1 MLFSDLVPLLP
12 QRATMAAE
20 AQGLSRDGRSGPEP
34 CKGALA
40 RKFSL
45 QSVEP
50 DVLVGLDGVRSSLNP
65 ARTSGSTFYGIVSA
79 EQPCEVCK
87 LRASRPRSRRA
98 RDCIPNCPTGLKAR
112 RVEPGSRD
120 CIVRAPRCIPG
131 SARWFAF
138 LILLP
143 EISMRIGSL
152 HVLDIGI
159 VIAYLLTVVYIGK
172 RAAAGAKS
180 EEGFFLAG
188 RKLGKL
194 YQFFLNFGNAT
205 EPQGAVSTASFVYQQ
220 GAPGSW
226 LSFQT
231 VFMNPYF
238 WFMNV
243 WFRRVRLTTLAD
255 LFEDRFASRGLS
267 MFYAIFQIGVAC
279 VFLGFGNVTAY
290 KIASSLVVKPD
301 ATWTAPERTAVENY
315 RELKQLEKQNAASP
329 VAGDAKVKLEMLR
342 DQNARGELRS
352 YITLLNPLAFYLV
365 FGAVVGTYIV
375 LGGMSGAAIN
385 EGLQSILIIVFSLL
399 LIPTGLHAIGGW
411 KALATKV
418 PAHYF
423 DLFGGGAGQFTTWS
437 IVAFLLVAIVQN
449 AGLSHNMGICG
460 SAKNEFAAR
469 SGVSG
474 NYLKRFMII
483 LWAFAGLIAVALFGA
498 GGLSDPDATWGALSN
513 RLLGPGLIGLMLA
526 GVLAGTMSTLA
537 AKALA
542 ISSLFVRNV
551 YRQIWPDISQE
562 RGVFYARCT
571 IVVVL
576 ILGTASALLM
586 GNFYS
591 IVNIVLTVNIPFGA
605 AVLMTFWWR
614 RITAPAVWACVILST
629 VVILVIPWTASA
641 IPGFARDA
649 ALAQVSTNPGTGVYF
664 AAVVHGDPTDLSSAY
679 VAKEGF
685 LNNRF
690 NFEAW
695 LLGKVGVNVA
705 ALVPTERFTLQFFF
719 DGLFPF
725 VVIMV
730 ASWLTP
736 QRDPTRVALFYGR
749 MKTPVGATPE
759 LEAAAIEETRR
770 HPQRFDQTKLLPRS
784 NWEFC
789 KWDRVDT
796 IGFLA
801 CSALSAVIVAVFVIF
816 LRWAAP

>member
-1 MLFSDLVPLLP
+1 
-12 QRATMAAE
+12 
-20 AQGLSRDGRSGPEP
+20 
-34 CKGALA
+34 
-40 RKFSL
+40 
-45 QSVEP
+45 
-50 DVLVGLDGVRSSLNP
+50 
-65 ARTSGSTFYGIVSA
+65 
-79 EQPCEVCK
+79 
-87 LRASRPRSRRA
+87 
-98 RDCIPNCPTGLKAR
+98 
-112 RVEPGSRD
+112 
-120 CIVRAPRCIPG
+120 
-131 SARWFAF
+131 
-138 LILLP
+138 
-143 EISMRIGSL
+143 MRIGSL
-152 HVLDIGI
+152 HVLDLGI
-159 VIAYLLTVVYIGK
+159 VIAYLIAVVWIGK
-172 RAAAGAKS
+172 RAAAHAKS

-267 MFYAIFQIGVAC
+267 MFYALFQILVAC

-290 KIASSLVVKPD
+290 KIASSLVVKPE
-301 ATWTAPERTAVENY
+301 TSWTAVERQSVDGY
-315 RELKQLEKQNAASP
+315 RELKRLEKQNTASAL
-329 VAGDAKVKLEMLR
+329 AGVEREQLDALR
-342 DQNARGELRS
+342 DRNARGELHS
-352 YITLLNPLAFYLV
+352 YVTMLSPVAFYLV

-399 LIPTGLHAIGGW
+399 LIPTGLSAIGGW
-411 KALATKV
+411 KALGQKV
-418 PAHYF
+418 PAHFF
-423 DLFGGGAGQFTTWS
+423 DLFGGGAADQFTTWS

-460 SAKNEFAAR
+460 SAKDEFAAR

-483 LWAFAGLIAVALFGA
+483 LWAFAGLIAVALFGV

-551 YRQIWPDISQE
+551 YRQIWPGISQE

-576 ILGTASALLM
+576 VLGTCSALLM

-614 RITAPAVWACVILST
+614 RITAPAVWACVLLST
-629 VVILVIPWTASA
+629 LVILVIPWTASTVPA
-641 IPGFARDA
+641 LARNA
-649 ALAQVSTNPGTGVYF
+649 ELAQVSTRPGTGVYF
-664 AAVVHGDPTDLSSAY
+664 ASVVHADPADLSSPY
-679 VAKEGF
+679 VAQPGF

-690 NFEAW
+690 NLEAW
-695 LLGKVGVNVA
+695 LIGRVGVDVA
-705 ALVPTERFTLQFFF
+705 ALTPTQRFTLQFFF

-725 VVIMV
+725 AVIMIV
-730 ASWLTP
+730 SWLTP
-736 QRDPTRVALFYGR
+736 RGDPRRIAEFYGR

-759 LEAAAIEETRR
+759 LEAAAIAETRR
-770 HPQRFDQTKLLPRS
+770 DPTRFDQTKLLPRS

-789 KWDRVDT
+789 RWDRVDT
-796 IGFLA
+796 IGFLI
-801 CSALSAVIVAVFVIF
+801 CSALSGGIVLTFVLL